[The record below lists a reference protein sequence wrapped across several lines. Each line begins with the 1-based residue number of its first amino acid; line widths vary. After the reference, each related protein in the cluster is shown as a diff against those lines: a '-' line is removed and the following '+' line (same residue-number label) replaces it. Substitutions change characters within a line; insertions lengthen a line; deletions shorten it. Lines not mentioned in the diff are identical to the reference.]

1 MDAQLAQKVSQLAHA
16 LKASGGASDNK
27 EAYDMAI
34 EILKKKEAASV
45 NTNTNNNT
53 EVNAVT
59 INSGT
64 NNNSRTTTIRNTY
77 DSNIRTDANSNNGVF
92 LGKDSVGF
100 ELKGKTLKEL
110 AAEDAAK
117 KQP

>member
-1 MDAQLAQKVSQLAHA
+1 MDAQLAQKVSQLAYA

-27 EAYDMAI
+27 EAYDMALDM
-34 EILKKKEAASV
+34 LKKKDTD
-45 NTNTNNNT
+45 N
-53 EVNAVT
+53 NAVT

-64 NNNSRTTTIRNTY
+64 NNNSRT
-77 DSNIRTDANSNNGVF
+77 NGIF

-117 KQP
+117 GQQ

>member
-1 MDAQLAQKVSQLAHA
+1 MDAQIAQKVSQLAHA

-34 EILKKKEAASV
+34 DILKKKEAASA
-45 NTNTNNNT
+45 NTGTNTEN
-53 EVNAVT
+53 NAVT
-59 INSGT
+59 INNGT
-64 NNNSRTTTIRNTY
+64 NNNSRTTA
-77 DSNIRTDANSNNGVF
+77 DSNNGVF

-117 KQP
+117 GQQ